1 MGNGSETTTS
11 DIAEWQKP
19 YFNSGG
25 AAADKILGGQFK
37 AYGGNRVAGLNP
49 LETQATGALQSYDFG
64 APQYQQAQ
72 DIYSGIANMTPQDY
86 AAMNQQN
93 MNPYQDQVIGS
104 MEAVAA
110 RRRAQERVG
119 EANTVTN
126 SRAFGNDRR
135 GTFEGE
141 RQATYELGQ
150 NELVSNLMKEGYSQ
164 SQAATMAQLQTR
176 SGAAGNIAS
185 TAGAAGSQFLSGI
198 GAQMGAGGLA
208 RGIDQAGL
216 DAQYEEFGR
225 EQQDPY
231 TRMNAYQGFLGSLPQ
246 TQVSTTTKKPGMLDY
261 ITAASGAA
269 SAYYGSGGANSDAR
283 LKENIKPAGKIGGF
297 NAYTWD
303 WNAEGKRIGADRFPT
318 SGVIAQEVAVSR
330 PDLVATDAHGYL
342 TVNYAGL

>member
-1 MGNGSETTTS
+1 MGKGSETTST
-11 DIAEWQKP
+11 DIAGWQKD
-19 YFNSGG
+19 YFKKG
-25 AAADKILGGQFK
+25 AAAGGNILEGKFN
-37 AYGGNRVAGLNP
+37 AYEGNRVAGMNP

-72 DIYSGIANMTPQDY
+72 DIYSGIASMTPQDY

-126 SRAFGNDRR
+126 SNAFGNDRR

-150 NELVSNLMKEGYSQ
+150 NELVSNLMKEGYTQ
-164 SQAATMAQLQTR
+164 SQAATLSQLQNR
-176 SGAAGNIAS
+176 AGAAGNIAS

-198 GAQMGAGGLA
+198 NAQMGAGGTGRA
-208 RGIDQAGL
+208 IDQAGL
-216 DAQYEEFGR
+216 DAQYDEFNR
-225 EQQDPY
+225 QEQDPY
-231 TRMNAYQGFLGSLPQ
+231 TRFNAYTGFLGGLPQ
-246 TQVSTTTKKPGMLDY
+246 TQISTKTKNPGLFDY
-261 ITAASGAA
+261 ATLAATAAS
-269 SAYYGSGGANSDAR
+269 SDVR
-283 LKENIKPAGKIGGF
+283 LKEDIKPAGKIGGF
-297 NAYTWD
+297 NAYTWK

-318 SGVIAQEVAVSR
+318 KGVIAQEVAVTR
-330 PDLVATDAHGYL
+330 PDLVTTDDHGYL
-342 TVNYAGL
+342 MVKYAGL

>member
-1 MGNGSETTTS
+1 MGKGSETTTS
-11 DIAEWQKP
+11 DIADWQKP

-25 AAADKILGGQFK
+25 AAANKILGGQFK
-37 AYGGNRVAGLNP
+37 AYTGNRVAGLNP

-86 AAMNQQN
+86 ANMNQQN
-93 MNPYQDQVIGS
+93 MNPYQDKVINS
-104 MEAVAA
+104 MEDVAA
-110 RRRAQERVG
+110 RRRAQARVG
-119 EANTVTN
+119 EANIVTN

-141 RQATYELGQ
+141 REATYELGQ

-164 SQAATMAQLQTR
+164 SQAATMAQLQNR
-176 SGAAGNIAS
+176 SGAAGNIAG

-198 GAQMGAGGLA
+198 GAQMGAGGTGRA
-208 RGIDQAGL
+208 IDQAGL

-231 TRMNAYQGFLGSLPQ
+231 TRLGAYQGFLGSLPQ
-246 TQVSTTTKKPGMLDY
+246 TSTSTKTKSPGLFDWATLAA
-261 ITAASGAA
+261 TAAS
-269 SAYYGSGGANSDAR
+269 SDVR
-283 LKENIKPAGKIGGF
+283 LKEDIKPAGKIGDF
-297 NAYTWD
+297 NAYTWK

-318 SGVIAQEVAVSR
+318 KGVIAQEVAATR
-330 PDLVATDAHGYL
+330 PDLVTTDDHGYL
-342 TVNYAGL
+342 MVNYAGL

>member
-1 MGNGSETTTS
+1 MGKGSETTTN
-11 DIAEWQKP
+11 DIAGWQKD
-19 YFNSGG
+19 YFNKGG
-25 AAADKILGGQFK
+25 TAAGNILDGQFK
-37 AYGGNRVAGLNP
+37 AYTGNRVAGLNP

-164 SQAATMAQLQTR
+164 SQAATMAQLQNR
-176 SGAAGNIAS
+176 SGAAGNIAG

-198 GAQMGAGGLA
+198 GAQMGAGGTGRA
-208 RGIDQAGL
+208 IDQAGL

-231 TRMNAYQGFLGSLPQ
+231 TRLGAYQGFLGSLPQ
-246 TQVSTTTKKPGMLDY
+246 TSTSTKTKSPGLFDWATLAA
-261 ITAASGAA
+261 TAAS
-269 SAYYGSGGANSDAR
+269 SDVR
-283 LKENIKPAGKIGGF
+283 LKEDIKPAGKIGDF
-297 NAYTWD
+297 NAYTWK

-318 SGVIAQEVAVSR
+318 KGVIAQEVAATR
-330 PDLVATDAHGYL
+330 PDLVTTDDHGYL
-342 TVNYAGL
+342 MVKYAGL

>member
-1 MGNGSETTTS
+1 MGKGSETTTN
-11 DIAEWQKP
+11 DIAGWQKD
-19 YFNSGG
+19 YFNKGG
-25 AAADKILGGQFK
+25 TAAGNILDGQFK
-37 AYGGNRVAGLNP
+37 AYTGNRVAGLNP

-86 AAMNQQN
+86 ASMNQQN

-164 SQAATMAQLQTR
+164 SQAATMAQLQNR

-185 TAGAAGSQFLSGI
+185 AAGAAGSQFLSGI
-198 GAQMGAGGLA
+198 GAQMGAGGTGRA
-208 RGIDQAGL
+208 IDQAGL

-231 TRMNAYQGFLGSLPQ
+231 TRLGAYQGFLGSLPQ
-246 TQVSTTTKKPGMLDY
+246 TSTSTKTKSPGLFDY
-261 ITAASGAA
+261 ATLGATAFA
-269 SAYYGSGGANSDAR
+269 GSDIR
-283 LKENIKPAGKIGGF
+283 LKEDIKPDGKIGDF
-297 NAYTWD
+297 NAYTWK
-303 WNAEGKRIGADRFPT
+303 WNAEGKRVGFDRFPT
-318 SGVIAQEVAVSR
+318 KGVMAQEVAATR
-330 PDLVATDAHGYL
+330 PDLVKSDENGYL
-342 TVNYAGL
+342 MVNYAGL

>member
-1 MGNGSETTTS
+1 MGQGSETTTS
-11 DIAEWQKP
+11 DIADWQKP

-25 AAADKILGGQFK
+25 AAANKILGGQFK
-37 AYGGNRVAGLNP
+37 AYTGNRVAGLNP

-86 AAMNQQN
+86 ANMNQQN
-93 MNPYQDQVIGS
+93 MNPYQDKVINS
-104 MEAVAA
+104 MEDVAA
-110 RRRAQERVG
+110 RRRAQARVG
-119 EANTVTN
+119 EANIVTN

-141 RQATYELGQ
+141 REATYELGQ

-164 SQAATMAQLQTR
+164 SQAATMAQLQNR
-176 SGAAGNIAS
+176 SGAAGNIAG

-198 GAQMGAGGLA
+198 GAQMGAGGTGRA
-208 RGIDQAGL
+208 IDQAGL

-231 TRMNAYQGFLGSLPQ
+231 TRLGAYQGFLGSLPQ
-246 TQVSTTTKKPGMLDY
+246 TSTSTKTKSPGLFDWATLAA
-261 ITAASGAA
+261 TAAS
-269 SAYYGSGGANSDAR
+269 SDVR
-283 LKENIKPAGKIGGF
+283 LKEDIKPAGKIGDF
-297 NAYTWD
+297 NAYTWK

-318 SGVIAQEVAVSR
+318 KGVIAQEVAATR
-330 PDLVATDAHGYL
+330 PDLVTTDDHGYL
-342 TVNYAGL
+342 MVNYAGL

>member
-1 MGNGSETTTS
+1 MGKGSETTTN
-11 DIAEWQKP
+11 DIAGWQKD
-19 YFNSGG
+19 YFNKGG
-25 AAADKILGGQFK
+25 TAAGNILDGQFK
-37 AYGGNRVAGLNP
+37 AYTGNRVAGLNP

-86 AAMNQQN
+86 ASMNQQN

-164 SQAATMAQLQTR
+164 SQAATMAQLQNR
-176 SGAAGNIAS
+176 SGAAGNIAG

-198 GAQMGAGGLA
+198 GAQMGAGGTGRA
-208 RGIDQAGL
+208 IDQAGL

-231 TRMNAYQGFLGSLPQ
+231 TRLGAYQGFLGSLPQ
-246 TQVSTTTKKPGMLDY
+246 TQTSTKTKSPGLFDY
-261 ITAASGAA
+261 ATLGATAFSG
-269 SAYYGSGGANSDAR
+269 SDIR
-283 LKENIKPAGKIGGF
+283 LKEDIKPDGKIGDF
-297 NAYTWD
+297 NAYTWK
-303 WNAEGKRIGADRFPT
+303 WNAEGKRVGFDRFPT
-318 SGVIAQEVAVSR
+318 KGVMAQEVAATR
-330 PDLVATDAHGYL
+330 PDLVKTDENGYL
-342 TVNYAGL
+342 MVNYAGL

>member
-1 MGNGSETTTS
+1 MGQGSETTTS
-11 DIAEWQKP
+11 DIADWQKP

-25 AAADKILGGQFK
+25 AAANKILGGQFK
-37 AYGGNRVAGLNP
+37 AYEGNRVAGLNP

-164 SQAATMAQLQTR
+164 SQAATMAQLQNR
-176 SGAAGNIAS
+176 SGAAGNIAG

-198 GAQMGAGGLA
+198 GAQMGAGGTGRA
-208 RGIDQAGL
+208 IDQAGL
-216 DAQYEEFGR
+216 DAQYEEFNR

-231 TRMNAYQGFLGSLPQ
+231 QRLGAYQGFLGSLPQ
-246 TQVSTTTKKPGMLDY
+246 TSTSTKTKSPGLFDWATLAA
-261 ITAASGAA
+261 TAAS
-269 SAYYGSGGANSDAR
+269 SDVR
-283 LKENIKPAGKIGGF
+283 LKEDIKPAGKIGDF
-297 NAYTWD
+297 NAYTWK

-318 SGVIAQEVAVSR
+318 KGVIAQEVAATR
-330 PDLVATDAHGYL
+330 PDLVTTDDHGYL
-342 TVNYAGL
+342 MVNYAGL

>member
-1 MGNGSETTTS
+1 MGKGSETTTN
-11 DIAEWQKP
+11 DIAGWQKD
-19 YFNSGG
+19 YFNKGST
-25 AAADKILGGQFK
+25 AAGNILGGQFQS
-37 AYGGNRVAGLNP
+37 YEGNRVAGLNP

-86 AAMNQQN
+86 ASMNQQN

-150 NELVSNLMKEGYSQ
+150 NELVSNLMKEGYTQ
-164 SQAATMAQLQTR
+164 SQAATMAQLQNR
-176 SGAAGNIAS
+176 AGAAGNIAN

-198 GAQMGAGGLA
+198 GAQMGAGGTERA
-208 RGIDQAGL
+208 VDQAGL
-216 DAQYEEFGR
+216 DAQYEEFMR
-225 EQQDPY
+225 QQQDPY
-231 TRMNAYQGFLGSLPQ
+231 TRLGAYTGFLGALPQ
-246 TQVSTTTKKPGMLDY
+246 TQTSTKTKDQGLFDY
-261 ITAASGAA
+261 ATLAATLKS
-269 SAYYGSGGANSDAR
+269 SDVR
-283 LKENIKPAGKIGGF
+283 LKEDIKPDGKIGDF
-297 NAYTWD
+297 NAYTWK

-318 SGVIAQEVAVSR
+318 KGVIAQEVAATR
-330 PDLVATDAHGYL
+330 PDLVTTDDHGYL
-342 TVNYAGL
+342 MVNYAGL

>member
-1 MGNGSETTTS
+1 MGSGSTTTETKIS
-11 DIAEWQKP
+11 DWQRQKVDDVTGYGTQNIQNAPVNIPTQQIAQ
-19 YFNSGG
+19 
-25 AAADKILGGQFK
+25 
-37 AYGGNRVAGLNP
+37 LNP
-49 LETQATGALQSYDFG
+49 LETQATSALQGYDYG
-64 APQYQQAQ
+64 KPQYQQAQ

-164 SQAATMAQLQTR
+164 SQAVTMAQLQNR
-176 SGAAGNIAS
+176 SGAAGNIAG

-198 GAQMGAGGLA
+198 AAQMGAGGLG
-208 RGIDQAGL
+208 RGIEQAGYDAAFNQGMTQYEDPFKRYAALVGGLSGVPSEGTSTATKQAGL
-216 DAQYEEFGR
+216 
-225 EQQDPY
+225 
-231 TRMNAYQGFLGSLPQ
+231 
-246 TQVSTTTKKPGMLDY
+246 LDY
-261 ITAASGAA
+261 VQAGAQAASGTNF
-269 SAYYGSGGANSDAR
+269 GPPR
-283 LKENIKPAGKIGGF
+283 
-297 NAYTWD
+297 
-303 WNAEGKRIGADRFPT
+303 
-318 SGVIAQEVAVSR
+318 
-330 PDLVATDAHGYL
+330 
-342 TVNYAGL
+342 

>member
-1 MGNGSETTTS
+1 MGKGSETTTN
-11 DIAEWQKP
+11 DIAGWQKD
-19 YFNSGG
+19 YFNKGG
-25 AAADKILGGQFK
+25 TAAGNILDGQFK
-37 AYGGNRVAGLNP
+37 AYTGNRVAGLNP

-86 AAMNQQN
+86 ASMNQQN

-164 SQAATMAQLQTR
+164 SQAATMAQLQNR
-176 SGAAGNIAS
+176 SGAAGNIAG

-198 GAQMGAGGLA
+198 GAQMGAGGTGRA
-208 RGIDQAGL
+208 IDQAGL

-231 TRMNAYQGFLGSLPQ
+231 TRIECISGLPW
-246 TQVSTTTKKPGMLDY
+246 VASTD
-261 ITAASGAA
+261 
-269 SAYYGSGGANSDAR
+269 
-283 LKENIKPAGKIGGF
+283 
-297 NAYTWD
+297 
-303 WNAEGKRIGADRFPT
+303 
-318 SGVIAQEVAVSR
+318 
-330 PDLVATDAHGYL
+330 TDI
-342 TVNYAGL
+342 NKN